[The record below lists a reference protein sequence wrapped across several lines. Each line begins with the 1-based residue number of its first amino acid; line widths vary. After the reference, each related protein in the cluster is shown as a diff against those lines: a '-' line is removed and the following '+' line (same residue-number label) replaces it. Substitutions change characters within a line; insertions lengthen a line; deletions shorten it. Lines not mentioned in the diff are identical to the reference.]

1 MGWEWKMKRFVLGMG
16 LLGLMVPGV
25 ASAALSISVPDA
37 SHIVPADAGEHF
49 IDLIFRETGTAE
61 NEQMTVYDLGVAITR
76 PGGVTGG
83 VTFKPFDINDPN
95 FDPAV
100 FAASPNFV
108 FGTRNIVTLVEND
121 ANHVQLNFEFENTGT
136 GVNGQTNVADGM
148 SAARIYY
155 TVAAGAPPGRYTL
168 VINPD
173 SSVFANVDA
182 LAIPVDV
189 SHTGRIFRP
198 PEPGTLSLLGIG
210 SLLCLRRRRAA

>member
-1 MGWEWKMKRFVLGMG
+1 MKPVVSALAVGVVLS
-16 LLGLMVPGV
+16 L
-25 ASAALSISVPDA
+25 ASASRGALAIQVPDG
-37 SHIVPADAGEHF
+37 PGFPPGEYF
-49 IDLIFRETGTAE
+49 LDLFFRETGTAE
-61 NEQMTVYDLGVAITR
+61 NEQLTVYDLGLSLVR
-76 PGGVTGG
+76 PAGVTGG
-83 VTFKPFDINDPN
+83 VTFKTFDVNDPN

-136 GVNGQTNVADGM
+136 GVNGQTNVADA
-148 SAARIYY
+148 AARIYY